1 MKAVVRIV
9 GGGLVMLFAFTAIY
23 VAAFHAPR
31 AKGFDVGVVGTP
43 ADATQLQSA
52 LDGEDRGAFDVRGYD
67 TERDARTALLDRTG
81 HPGALT
87 SDSRLVRTGHPGAGA
102 LTSDSRLVRRNRR
115 CDPWLRPASSS
126 A

>member
-43 ADATQLQSA
+43 AAATQLQSA

-67 TERDARTALLDRTG
+67 TERDARSALLDTDVHAVVAGRSHPRRRG
-81 HPGALT
+81 VGPGA
-87 SDSRLVRTGHPGAGA
+87 DRHRHPRAPGRHARRDRAGRA
-102 LTSDSRLVRRNRR
+102 
-115 CDPWLRPASSS
+115 A
-126 A
+126 AAGG